1 MKEMKGPE
9 FIGPIR
15 VEIRKVYEEEKM
27 EVEIVNHALKI
38 LSDSLGQEPIPLSLP
53 RDSKAEGTK
62 KTEGEYVLRDAL
74 CVEDDDIRPVVL
86 GFVQEVVGI
95 RSPLLE
101 QKTQMRAECI
111 VIYRD
116 NDEHGTLLSYSCHH
130 GKSGADD

>member
-1 MKEMKGPE
+1 MKEMEGLE

-62 KTEGEYVLRDAL
+62 KTEGKHLLRDDL
-74 CVEDDDIRPVVL
+74 RVKDDDIRPVVL
-86 GFVQEVVGI
+86 GFVEEVVGI

-101 QKTQMRAECI
+101 QKTPMREECI
-111 VIYRD
+111 VIYRAD
-116 NDEHGTLLSYSCHH
+116 DFHGTLLSYSCHH